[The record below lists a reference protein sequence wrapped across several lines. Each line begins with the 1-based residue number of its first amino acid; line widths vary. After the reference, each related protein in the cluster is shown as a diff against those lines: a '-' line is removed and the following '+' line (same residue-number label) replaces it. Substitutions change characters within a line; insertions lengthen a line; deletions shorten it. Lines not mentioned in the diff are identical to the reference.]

1 MVWRRNEAGPLC
13 SHFQSLKCL
22 IDHEKGQFQSQKLEE
37 VGAGDPKS
45 LRRAKG
51 SVYEI

>member
-13 SHFQSLKCL
+13 FPFQSLKCL
-22 IDHEKGQFQSQKLEE
+22 LDHEKSQFQSQKLEE

-45 LRRAKG
+45 LRRVKG
-51 SVYEI
+51 SVYKI